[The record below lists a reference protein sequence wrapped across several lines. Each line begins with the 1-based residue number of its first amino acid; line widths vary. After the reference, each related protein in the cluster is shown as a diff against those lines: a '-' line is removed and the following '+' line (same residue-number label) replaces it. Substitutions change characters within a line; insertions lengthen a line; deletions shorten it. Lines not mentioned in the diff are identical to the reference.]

1 MPAVGDSDLPGGT
14 RGELVPRAAPQSRG
28 RAGSV
33 FDDLVSRLRP
43 YIAPPPPSELGWQAA
58 AGTGMMLGAA
68 GLLGL
73 LPPGSSVANTS
84 LLKWVGRSG
93 LASLV
98 DSVRPYAMPLCLFAF
113 AVLVAIAL
121 IYWRKFGATPALIF
135 LNVQTW
141 LGVLVLASAG
151 LVWLYGLLL
160 VIINLIAWAIYVV
173 VMVVLGFAALV
184 AGLRML
190 GALADA

>member
-1 MPAVGDSDLPGGT
+1 MSAAGDPDPRAETL
-14 RGELVPRAAPQSRG
+14 GELVPRPVTPSRG

-43 YIAPPPPSELGWQAA
+43 YVAPPPPSELGWQAA

-68 GLLGL
+68 GLLEL
-73 LPPGSSVANTS
+73 LPAGSSITNAG

-93 LASLV
+93 LASLM
-98 DSVRPYAMPLCLFAF
+98 DSARPFAMPLCMFAL

-121 IYWRKFGATPALIF
+121 IYWRQFGAAPALVF
-135 LNVQTW
+135 LSVQTW

-151 LVWLYGLLL
+151 LVWVYALLL
-160 VIINLIAWAIYVV
+160 AVINLAVWVAFFIVV
-173 VMVVLGFAALV
+173 AMLCLAAL
-184 AGLRML
+184 AIGLRML